1 MKKICMRKA
10 RSKVKASIIHRLP
23 GRARFHLAEGL
34 TYEEANAI
42 KYLTEGVAGVK
53 RCSISPLTGNAVVE
67 YEEQALKNIAR
78 FFLTLDRESLLDVTI
93 DDVYFEP
100 VAERDFF
107 HLLRDALQMRLL
119 YKFFVPMP
127 IRVAL
132 TLYRA
137 KAYLYNGWQSLRQ
150 GKLDVAV
157 LDASA
162 IGISLLTRDFKA
174 ASSTMFLLH
183 LGEELEDWTMKKTR
197 ADLTRSLAVG
207 VDRVYVVEGEE
218 LISKPLS
225 QVVPGDIVDV
235 GMGSRIPV
243 DGVVVEGQGM
253 VNQASFT
260 GESLPVAKE
269 IGSGVFA
276 GTVLEEGRLRIQT
289 SAISTESR
297 LQQIIERIEDS
308 EKNKSEKQK
317 EAEALADSLVKYSF
331 IGALLTFALTRS
343 LWRAKAFFMV
353 DYSCALRLTIPIAV
367 MKAMSQAGE
376 QGILV
381 KGGKYLENLA
391 KADTIVFDKT
401 GTLTQALPTVEKV
414 IAFGPYSEDESL
426 RIAAC
431 LEEHFPHSIAAAVV
445 QAAKDRGL
453 RHEEMHSEPE
463 YIVAHGIA
471 STINGKRAIIGSE
484 HFVLEDEAVELSEE
498 NREMINAL
506 KESSSLLYMA
516 VDGWLVCVIC
526 ITDPIRSDAA
536 KTIRELRSVGVENI
550 YMLTGDAEN
559 AAAHIAEKLH
569 LTGYRSQVLPED
581 KADFIKTLKEK
592 GSTVI
597 MVGDGINDSVAL
609 SQADVGISMHKG
621 ADLAREISD
630 IAIGKDD
637 LSSLADLI
645 LLARALQER
654 TRQDYRFILSFN
666 SLLIGLGLF
675 GILSNTGSAFLHN
688 ASTVGT
694 ALANMKRYRVLP

>member
-1 MKKICMRKA
+1 M
-10 RSKVKASIIHRLP
+10 KASIIHRLP
-23 GRARFHLAEGL
+23 GRSRFHLAEGL

-78 FFLTLDRESLLDVTI
+78 FFLTLDRESLQDVTI
-93 DDVYFEP
+93 EDVYFEP

-107 HLLRDALQMRLL
+107 HLLRDAVQMRLL

-127 IRVAL
+127 IRIAL

-183 LGEELEDWTMKKTR
+183 LGEELEDWTIKKTR
-197 ADLTRSLAVG
+197 SDLTHSSTVG
-207 VDRVYVVEGEE
+207 VDRVYVLEGEE
-218 LISKPLS
+218 LVAKPLS
-225 QVVPGDIVDV
+225 HVLPGDVVDV

-297 LQQIIERIEDS
+297 LQQIIERIEES
-308 EKNKSEKQK
+308 EKNKSNKQK
-317 EAEALADSLVKYSF
+317 EAEKLADSLVKYSF
-331 IGALLTFALTRS
+331 LGALLTFALTRS

-381 KGGKYLENLA
+381 KGGQYLENLA

-414 IAFGPYSEDESL
+414 IVFGPYSEDESL

-484 HFVLEDEAVELSEE
+484 HFVLEDEAVSLSEE
-498 NREMINAL
+498 NKEMINRL
-506 KESSSLLYMA
+506 KESSSLLYLA
-516 VDGWLVCVIC
+516 VDGKLVCVLC
-526 ITDPIRSDAA
+526 ITDPIRPDAA
-536 KTIRELRSVGVENI
+536 KTIQKLRTLGVKNF

-559 AAAHIAEKLH
+559 AAAHIAEQLH
-569 LTGYRSQVLPED
+569 LTGYRSQVLPEE
-581 KADFIKTLKEK
+581 KADFLKTIKAED
-592 GSTVI
+592 STVI

-694 ALANMKRYRVLP
+694 AMANMKRYRVLP

>member
-1 MKKICMRKA
+1 M
-10 RSKVKASIIHRLP
+10 KASIIHRLP

-78 FFLTLDRESLLDVTI
+78 FFLTLDRERLQDVTME
-93 DDVYFEP
+93 DLYFEP
-100 VAERDFF
+100 VSERDFF

-127 IRVAL
+127 IRIAL

-183 LGEELEDWTMKKTR
+183 LGEELEDWTIKKTR

-207 VDRVYVVEGEE
+207 VDRVYVLEGEE
-218 LISKPLS
+218 LVAKPLS
-225 QVVPGDIVDV
+225 HVLPGVVVDV

-297 LQQIIERIEDS
+297 LQQIIERIEES
-308 EKNKSEKQK
+308 EKNKSNKQK
-317 EAEALADSLVKYSF
+317 EAEKLADSLVKYSF
-331 IGALLTFALTRS
+331 FGALLTFALTRS

-414 IAFGPYSEDESL
+414 IVFGPYSEDESL

-445 QAAKDRGL
+445 QAAKDRDL

-484 HFVLEDEAVELSEE
+484 HFVLEDEAVSLSEE
-498 NREMINAL
+498 NKEMINRL
-506 KESSSLLYMA
+506 KESFSLLYLA
-516 VDGWLVCVIC
+516 VDGKLVCVLC
-526 ITDPIRSDAA
+526 ITDPIRPDAA
-536 KTIRELRSVGVENI
+536 KTIQKLRTLGVKNF

-559 AAAHIAEKLH
+559 AAAHIAEQLH
-569 LTGYRSQVLPED
+569 LTGYRSQVLPEE
-581 KADFIKTLKEK
+581 KADFLKTIKAED
-592 GSTVI
+592 STVI

>member
-1 MKKICMRKA
+1 M
-10 RSKVKASIIHRLP
+10 KASIIHRLP
-23 GRARFHLAEGL
+23 GRSRFHLAEGL

-42 KYLTEGVAGVK
+42 KYLTEGVKGVK

-78 FFLTLDRESLLDVTI
+78 FFLTLDRERLQDVKME
-93 DDVYFEP
+93 DVYFEP
-100 VAERDFF
+100 VSERDFF

-127 IRVAL
+127 IRIAL

-183 LGEELEDWTMKKTR
+183 LGEELEDWTIKKTR

-207 VDRVYVVEGEE
+207 VDRVYVLEGEE
-218 LISKPLS
+218 LVAKPLS
-225 QVVPGDIVDV
+225 HVLPGDVVDV

-297 LQQIIERIEDS
+297 LQQIIERIEES
-308 EKNKSEKQK
+308 EKNKSNKQK
-317 EAEALADSLVKYSF
+317 EAEKLADSLVKYSF
-331 IGALLTFALTRS
+331 LGALLTFALTRS

-401 GTLTQALPTVEKV
+401 GTLTQALPTVEKIIV
-414 IAFGPYSEDESL
+414 FGPYSEEESL

-463 YIVAHGIA
+463 YIVAHGIV
-471 STINGKRAIIGSE
+471 STIDGKRAIIGSE
-484 HFVLEDEAVELSEE
+484 HFVLEDEAVSLSEE
-498 NREMINAL
+498 NKEMINRL
-506 KESSSLLYMA
+506 KESSSLLYLA
-516 VDGWLVCVIC
+516 VDGKLVCVLC
-526 ITDPIRSDAA
+526 ITDPIRPDAA
-536 KTIRELRSVGVENI
+536 KTIQKLRTLGVKNF

-559 AAAHIAEKLH
+559 AAAHIAEQLH
-569 LTGYRSQVLPED
+569 LTGYRSQVLPEE
-581 KADFIKTLKEK
+581 KADFLKTIKAED
-592 GSTVI
+592 STVI

-694 ALANMKRYRVLP
+694 AMANMKRYRVLP

>member
-1 MKKICMRKA
+1 M
-10 RSKVKASIIHRLP
+10 KASIIHRLP

-42 KYLTEGVAGVK
+42 KYLTEGVKGVK

-78 FFLTLDRESLLDVTI
+78 FFLTLDRERLQDVTME
-93 DDVYFEP
+93 DVYFEP
-100 VAERDFF
+100 VSERDFF

-127 IRVAL
+127 IRIAL

-183 LGEELEDWTMKKTR
+183 LGEELEDWTIKKTR

-207 VDRVYVVEGEE
+207 VDRVYVLEGEE
-218 LISKPLS
+218 LVAKPLS
-225 QVVPGDIVDV
+225 HVLPGDVVDV

-297 LQQIIERIEDS
+297 LQQIIERIEES
-308 EKNKSEKQK
+308 EKNKSNKQK
-317 EAEALADSLVKYSF
+317 EAEKLADSLVKYSF
-331 IGALLTFALTRS
+331 LGALLTFALTRS

-414 IAFGPYSEDESL
+414 IVFGPYSEDESL

-463 YIVAHGIA
+463 YIVAHGIV
-471 STINGKRAIIGSE
+471 STIDGKRAIIGSE
-484 HFVLEDEAVELSEE
+484 HFVLEDEAVSLSEE
-498 NREMINAL
+498 NKEMINRL
-506 KESSSLLYMA
+506 KESSSLLYLA
-516 VDGWLVCVIC
+516 VDGKLVCVLC
-526 ITDPIRSDAA
+526 ITDPIRPDAA
-536 KTIRELRSVGVENI
+536 KTIQKLRTLGVKNF

-559 AAAHIAEKLH
+559 AAAHIAEQLH
-569 LTGYRSQVLPED
+569 LTGYRSQVLPEE
-581 KADFIKTLKEK
+581 KADFLKTIKAED
-592 GSTVI
+592 STVI

-694 ALANMKRYRVLP
+694 AMANMKRYRVLT

>member
-1 MKKICMRKA
+1 M
-10 RSKVKASIIHRLP
+10 KASIIHRLP
-23 GRARFHLAEGL
+23 GRSRFHLAEGL

-42 KYLTEGVAGVK
+42 KYLTEGVKGVK

-78 FFLTLDRESLLDVTI
+78 FFLTLDRESLQDVTI
-93 DDVYFEP
+93 EDVYFEP

-107 HLLRDALQMRLL
+107 HLLRDAVQMRLL

-127 IRVAL
+127 IRIAL

-183 LGEELEDWTMKKTR
+183 LGEELEDWTIKKTR

-207 VDRVYVVEGEE
+207 VDRVYVLEGEE
-218 LISKPLS
+218 LVAKPLS
-225 QVVPGDIVDV
+225 HVLPGDVVDV

-297 LQQIIERIEDS
+297 LQQIIERIEES
-308 EKNKSEKQK
+308 EKNKSNKQK
-317 EAEALADSLVKYSF
+317 EAEKLADSLVKYSF
-331 IGALLTFALTRS
+331 LGALLTFALTRS

-414 IAFGPYSEDESL
+414 IVFGPYSEDESL

-463 YIVAHGIA
+463 YIVAHGIV
-471 STINGKRAIIGSE
+471 STIDGKRAIIGSE
-484 HFVLEDEAVELSEE
+484 HFVLEDEAVSLSEE
-498 NREMINAL
+498 NKEMINRL
-506 KESSSLLYMA
+506 KESSSLLYLA
-516 VDGWLVCVIC
+516 VDGKLVCVLC
-526 ITDPIRSDAA
+526 ITDPIRPDAA
-536 KTIRELRSVGVENI
+536 KTIQKLRTLGVKNF

-559 AAAHIAEKLH
+559 AAAHIAEQLH
-569 LTGYRSQVLPED
+569 LTGYRSQVLPEE
-581 KADFIKTLKEK
+581 KADFLKTIKAED
-592 GSTVI
+592 STVI

-630 IAIGKDD
+630 ITIGKDD

-694 ALANMKRYRVLP
+694 AMANMKRYRVLP

>member
-1 MKKICMRKA
+1 M
-10 RSKVKASIIHRLP
+10 KASIIHRLP
-23 GRARFHLAEGL
+23 GRSRFHLAEGL

-78 FFLTLDRESLLDVTI
+78 FFLTLDRESLQDVTI
-93 DDVYFEP
+93 EDVYFEP

-107 HLLRDALQMRLL
+107 HLLRDAVQMRLL

-127 IRVAL
+127 IRIAL

-183 LGEELEDWTMKKTR
+183 LGEELEDWTIKKTR

-207 VDRVYVVEGEE
+207 VDRVYVLEGEE
-218 LISKPLS
+218 LVAKPLS
-225 QVVPGDIVDV
+225 HVLPGDVVDV

-297 LQQIIERIEDS
+297 LQQIIERIEES
-308 EKNKSEKQK
+308 EKNKSNKQK
-317 EAEALADSLVKYSF
+317 EAEKLADSLVKYSF
-331 IGALLTFALTRS
+331 LGALLTFALTRS

-414 IAFGPYSEDESL
+414 IVFGPYSEDESL

-484 HFVLEDEAVELSEE
+484 HFVLEDEAVSLSEE
-498 NREMINAL
+498 NKEMINRL
-506 KESSSLLYMA
+506 KESSSLLYLA
-516 VDGWLVCVIC
+516 VDGKLVCVLC
-526 ITDPIRSDAA
+526 ITDPIRPDAA
-536 KTIRELRSVGVENI
+536 KTIQKLRTLGVKNF

-559 AAAHIAEKLH
+559 AAAHIAEQLH
-569 LTGYRSQVLPED
+569 LTGYRSQVLPEE
-581 KADFIKTLKEK
+581 KADFLKTIKAED
-592 GSTVI
+592 STVI

-694 ALANMKRYRVLP
+694 AMANMKRYRVLP

>member
-1 MKKICMRKA
+1 M
-10 RSKVKASIIHRLP
+10 KASIIHRLP
-23 GRARFHLAEGL
+23 GRSRFHLAEGL

-78 FFLTLDRESLLDVTI
+78 FFLTLDRESLQDVTI
-93 DDVYFEP
+93 EDVYFEP

-107 HLLRDALQMRLL
+107 HLLRDAVQMRLL

-127 IRVAL
+127 IRIAL

-183 LGEELEDWTMKKTR
+183 LGEELEDWTIKKTR

-207 VDRVYVVEGEE
+207 VDRVYVLEGEE
-218 LISKPLS
+218 LVAKPLS
-225 QVVPGDIVDV
+225 HVLPGDVVDV

-297 LQQIIERIEDS
+297 LQQIIERIEES
-308 EKNKSEKQK
+308 EKNKSNKQK
-317 EAEALADSLVKYSF
+317 EAEKLADSLVKYSF
-331 IGALLTFALTRS
+331 LGALLTFALTRS

-414 IAFGPYSEDESL
+414 IVFGSYSEDESL

-463 YIVAHGIA
+463 YIVAHGIV
-471 STINGKRAIIGSE
+471 STIDGKRAIIGSE
-484 HFVLEDEAVELSEE
+484 HFVLEDEAVSLSEE
-498 NREMINAL
+498 NKEMINRL
-506 KESSSLLYMA
+506 KESSSLLYLA
-516 VDGWLVCVIC
+516 VDGKLVCVLC
-526 ITDPIRSDAA
+526 ITDPIRPDAA
-536 KTIRELRSVGVENI
+536 KTIQKLRTLGVKNF

-559 AAAHIAEKLH
+559 AAAHIAEQLH
-569 LTGYRSQVLPED
+569 LTGYRSQVLPEE
-581 KADFIKTLKEK
+581 KADFLKTIKAED
-592 GSTVI
+592 STVI

-694 ALANMKRYRVLP
+694 AMANMKRYRVLP

>member
-1 MKKICMRKA
+1 M
-10 RSKVKASIIHRLP
+10 KASIIHRLP

-78 FFLTLDRESLLDVTI
+78 FFLTLDRERLQDVTME
-93 DDVYFEP
+93 DLYFEP
-100 VAERDFF
+100 VSERDFF

-127 IRVAL
+127 IRIAL

-183 LGEELEDWTMKKTR
+183 LGEELEDWTIKKTR

-207 VDRVYVVEGEE
+207 VDRVYVLEGEE
-218 LISKPLS
+218 LVAKPLS
-225 QVVPGDIVDV
+225 HVLPGDVVDV
-235 GMGSRIPV
+235 GMGSRIPI

-297 LQQIIERIEDS
+297 LQQIIERIEES
-308 EKNKSEKQK
+308 EKNKSNKQK
-317 EAEALADSLVKYSF
+317 EAEKLADSLVKYSF
-331 IGALLTFALTRS
+331 LGALLTFALTRS

-414 IAFGPYSEDESL
+414 IVFGPYSEDESL

-453 RHEEMHSEPE
+453 RHEEMHSDPE

-484 HFVLEDEAVELSEE
+484 HFVLEDEAVSLSEE
-498 NREMINAL
+498 NKEMINRL
-506 KESSSLLYMA
+506 KESSSLLYLA
-516 VDGWLVCVIC
+516 VDGKLVCVLC
-526 ITDPIRSDAA
+526 ITDPIRPDAA
-536 KTIRELRSVGVENI
+536 KTIQKLRTLGVKNF

-559 AAAHIAEKLH
+559 AAAHIAEQLH
-569 LTGYRSQVLPED
+569 LTGYRSQVLPEE
-581 KADFIKTLKEK
+581 KADFLKTIKAED
-592 GSTVI
+592 STVI

>member
-1 MKKICMRKA
+1 M
-10 RSKVKASIIHRLP
+10 KASIIHRLP
-23 GRARFHLAEGL
+23 GRSRFHLAEGL

-78 FFLTLDRESLLDVTI
+78 FFLTLDRESLQDVTI
-93 DDVYFEP
+93 EDVYFEP

-107 HLLRDALQMRLL
+107 HLLRDAVQMRLL

-127 IRVAL
+127 IRIAL

-183 LGEELEDWTMKKTR
+183 LGEELEDWTIKKTR

-207 VDRVYVVEGEE
+207 VDRVYVLEGEE
-218 LISKPLS
+218 LVAKPLS
-225 QVVPGDIVDV
+225 HVLPGDVVDV

-297 LQQIIERIEDS
+297 LQQIIERIEES
-308 EKNKSEKQK
+308 EKNKSNKQK
-317 EAEALADSLVKYSF
+317 EAEKLADSLVKYSF
-331 IGALLTFALTRS
+331 LGALLTFALTRS

-414 IAFGPYSEDESL
+414 IVFGPYSEDESL

-463 YIVAHGIA
+463 YIVAHGIV
-471 STINGKRAIIGSE
+471 STIDGKRAIIGSE
-484 HFVLEDEAVELSEE
+484 HFVLEDEAVSLSEE
-498 NREMINAL
+498 NKEMINRL
-506 KESSSLLYMA
+506 KESSSLLYLA
-516 VDGWLVCVIC
+516 VDGKLVCVLC
-526 ITDPIRSDAA
+526 ITDPIRPDAA
-536 KTIRELRSVGVENI
+536 KTIQKLRTLGVKNF

-559 AAAHIAEKLH
+559 AAAHIAEQLH
-569 LTGYRSQVLPED
+569 LTGYRSQVLPEE
-581 KADFIKTLKEK
+581 KADFLKTIKAED
-592 GSTVI
+592 STVI

-694 ALANMKRYRVLP
+694 AMANMKRYRVLP

>member
-1 MKKICMRKA
+1 M
-10 RSKVKASIIHRLP
+10 KASIIHRLP
-23 GRARFHLAEGL
+23 GRSRFHLAEGL

-78 FFLTLDRESLLDVTI
+78 FFLTLDRESLQDVTI
-93 DDVYFEP
+93 EDVYFEP

-107 HLLRDALQMRLL
+107 HLLRDAVQMRLL

-127 IRVAL
+127 IRIAL

-162 IGISLLTRDFKA
+162 IGVSLLTRDFKA

-183 LGEELEDWTMKKTR
+183 LGEELEDWTIKKTR

-207 VDRVYVVEGEE
+207 VDRVYVLEGEE
-218 LISKPLS
+218 LVAKPLS
-225 QVVPGDIVDV
+225 HVLPGDVVDV

-297 LQQIIERIEDS
+297 LQQIIERIEES
-308 EKNKSEKQK
+308 EKNKSNKQK
-317 EAEALADSLVKYSF
+317 EAEKLADSLVKYSF
-331 IGALLTFALTRS
+331 LGALLTFALTRS
-343 LWRAKAFFMV
+343 LSRAKAFFMV

-414 IAFGPYSEDESL
+414 IVFGPYSEDESL

-463 YIVAHGIA
+463 YIVAHGIV
-471 STINGKRAIIGSE
+471 STIDGKRAIIGSE
-484 HFVLEDEAVELSEE
+484 HFVLEDEAVSLSEE
-498 NREMINAL
+498 NKEMINRL
-506 KESSSLLYMA
+506 RESSSLLYLA
-516 VDGWLVCVIC
+516 VDGKLVCVLC
-526 ITDPIRSDAA
+526 ITDPIRPDAA
-536 KTIRELRSVGVENI
+536 KTIQKLRTLGVKNF

-559 AAAHIAEKLH
+559 AAAHIAEQLH
-569 LTGYRSQVLPED
+569 LTGYRSQVLPEE
-581 KADFIKTLKEK
+581 KADFLKTIKAED
-592 GSTVI
+592 STVI

-694 ALANMKRYRVLP
+694 AMANMKRYRVLT

>member
-1 MKKICMRKA
+1 M
-10 RSKVKASIIHRLP
+10 KASIIHRLP
-23 GRARFHLAEGL
+23 GRSRFHLAEGL

-78 FFLTLDRESLLDVTI
+78 FFLTLDRESLQDVTI
-93 DDVYFEP
+93 EDVYFEP

-107 HLLRDALQMRLL
+107 HLLRDAVQMRLL

-127 IRVAL
+127 IRIAL

-183 LGEELEDWTMKKTR
+183 LGEELEDWTIKKTR

-207 VDRVYVVEGEE
+207 VDRVYVLEGEE
-218 LISKPLS
+218 LVAKPLS
-225 QVVPGDIVDV
+225 HVLPGDVVDV

-297 LQQIIERIEDS
+297 LQQIIERIEES
-308 EKNKSEKQK
+308 EKNKSNKQK
-317 EAEALADSLVKYSF
+317 EAEKLADSLVKYSF
-331 IGALLTFALTRS
+331 FGALLTFALTRS

-414 IAFGPYSEDESL
+414 IVFGPYSEDESL

-445 QAAKDRGL
+445 QAAKDRDL

-484 HFVLEDEAVELSEE
+484 HFVLEDEAVSLSEE
-498 NREMINAL
+498 NKEMINRL
-506 KESSSLLYMA
+506 KESFSLLYLA
-516 VDGWLVCVIC
+516 VDGKLVCVLC
-526 ITDPIRSDAA
+526 ITDPIRPDAA
-536 KTIRELRSVGVENI
+536 KTIQKLRTLGVKNF

-559 AAAHIAEKLH
+559 AAAHIAEQLH
-569 LTGYRSQVLPED
+569 LTGYRSQVLPEE
-581 KADFIKTLKEK
+581 KADFLKTIKAED
-592 GSTVI
+592 STVI

>member
-1 MKKICMRKA
+1 M
-10 RSKVKASIIHRLP
+10 KASIIHRLP
-23 GRARFHLAEGL
+23 GRSRFHLAEGL

-78 FFLTLDRESLLDVTI
+78 FFLTLDRESLQDVTI
-93 DDVYFEP
+93 EDVYFEP

-107 HLLRDALQMRLL
+107 HLLRDAVQMRLL

-127 IRVAL
+127 IRIAL

-183 LGEELEDWTMKKTR
+183 LGEELEDWTIKKTR

-207 VDRVYVVEGEE
+207 VDRVYVLEGEE
-218 LISKPLS
+218 LVAKPLS
-225 QVVPGDIVDV
+225 HVLPGDVVDV

-297 LQQIIERIEDS
+297 LQQIIERIEES
-308 EKNKSEKQK
+308 EKNKSNKQK
-317 EAEALADSLVKYSF
+317 EAEKLADSLVKYSF
-331 IGALLTFALTRS
+331 LGALLTFALTRS

-414 IAFGPYSEDESL
+414 IVFGPYSEDESL

-431 LEEHFPHSIAAAVV
+431 LEEHFPHSIAAAVG

-484 HFVLEDEAVELSEE
+484 HFVLEDEAVSLSEE
-498 NREMINAL
+498 NKEMINRL
-506 KESSSLLYMA
+506 KESSSLLYLA
-516 VDGWLVCVIC
+516 VDGKLVCVLC
-526 ITDPIRSDAA
+526 ITDPIRPDAA
-536 KTIRELRSVGVENI
+536 KTIQKLRTLGVKNF

-559 AAAHIAEKLH
+559 AAAHIAEQLH
-569 LTGYRSQVLPED
+569 LTGYRSQVLPEE
-581 KADFIKTLKEK
+581 KADFLKTIKAED
-592 GSTVI
+592 STVI

-694 ALANMKRYRVLP
+694 AMANMKRYRVLP

>member
-1 MKKICMRKA
+1 M
-10 RSKVKASIIHRLP
+10 KASIIHRLP

-42 KYLTEGVAGVK
+42 KYLTEGVKGVK

-78 FFLTLDRESLLDVTI
+78 FFLTLDRESLQDVTI
-93 DDVYFEP
+93 EDVYFEP

-107 HLLRDALQMRLL
+107 HLLRDAVQMRLL

-127 IRVAL
+127 IRIAL

-183 LGEELEDWTMKKTR
+183 LGEELEDWTIKKTR

-207 VDRVYVVEGEE
+207 VDRVYVLEGEE
-218 LISKPLS
+218 LVAKPLS
-225 QVVPGDIVDV
+225 HVLSGDVVDV

-297 LQQIIERIEDS
+297 LQQIIERIEES
-308 EKNKSEKQK
+308 EKNKSNKQK
-317 EAEALADSLVKYSF
+317 EAEKLADSLVKYSF
-331 IGALLTFALTRS
+331 LGALLTFALTRS

-414 IAFGPYSEDESL
+414 IVFGPYSEDESL

-463 YIVAHGIA
+463 YIVAHGIV
-471 STINGKRAIIGSE
+471 STIDGKRAIIGSE
-484 HFVLEDEAVELSEE
+484 HFVLEDEAVSLSEE
-498 NREMINAL
+498 NKEMINRL
-506 KESSSLLYMA
+506 KESSSLLYLA
-516 VDGWLVCVIC
+516 VDGKLVCVLC
-526 ITDPIRSDAA
+526 ITDPIRPDAA
-536 KTIRELRSVGVENI
+536 KTIQKLRTLGVKNF
-550 YMLTGDAEN
+550 YMLTGDVEN
-559 AAAHIAEKLH
+559 AAAHIAEQLH
-569 LTGYRSQVLPED
+569 LTGYRSQVLPEE
-581 KADFIKTLKEK
+581 KADFLKTIKAED
-592 GSTVI
+592 STVI

-666 SLLIGLGLF
+666 SLLIGLGIF

-694 ALANMKRYRVLP
+694 AMANMKRYRVLP

>member
-1 MKKICMRKA
+1 M
-10 RSKVKASIIHRLP
+10 KASIIHRLP
-23 GRARFHLAEGL
+23 GRSRFHLAEGL

-78 FFLTLDRESLLDVTI
+78 FFLTLDRESLQDVTI
-93 DDVYFEP
+93 EDVYFEP

-107 HLLRDALQMRLL
+107 HLLRDAVQMRLL

-127 IRVAL
+127 IRIAL

-183 LGEELEDWTMKKTR
+183 LGEELEDWTIKKTR

-207 VDRVYVVEGEE
+207 VDRVYVLEGEE
-218 LISKPLS
+218 LVAKPLS
-225 QVVPGDIVDV
+225 HVLPGDVVDV

-297 LQQIIERIEDS
+297 LQQIIERIEES
-308 EKNKSEKQK
+308 EKNKSNKQK
-317 EAEALADSLVKYSF
+317 EAEKLADSLVKYSF
-331 IGALLTFALTRS
+331 LGALLTFALTRS

-414 IAFGPYSEDESL
+414 IVFGPYSEDESL

-463 YIVAHGIA
+463 YIVAHGIV
-471 STINGKRAIIGSE
+471 STIDGKRAIIGSE
-484 HFVLEDEAVELSEE
+484 HFVLEDEAVSLSEE
-498 NREMINAL
+498 NKEMINRL
-506 KESSSLLYMA
+506 KESSSLLYLA
-516 VDGWLVCVIC
+516 VDGKLVCVLC
-526 ITDPIRSDAA
+526 ITDPIRPDAA
-536 KTIRELRSVGVENI
+536 KTIQKLRTLGVKNF

-559 AAAHIAEKLH
+559 AAAHIAEQLH
-569 LTGYRSQVLPED
+569 LTGYRSQVLPEE
-581 KADFIKTLKEK
+581 KADFLKTIKAED
-592 GSTVI
+592 STVI

>member
-1 MKKICMRKA
+1 M
-10 RSKVKASIIHRLP
+10 KASIIHRLP

-78 FFLTLDRESLLDVTI
+78 FFLTLDRERLQDVTME
-93 DDVYFEP
+93 DLYFEP
-100 VAERDFF
+100 VSERDFF

-127 IRVAL
+127 IRIAL

-183 LGEELEDWTMKKTR
+183 LGEELEDWTIKKTR

-207 VDRVYVVEGEE
+207 VDRVYVLEGEE
-218 LISKPLS
+218 LVAKPLS
-225 QVVPGDIVDV
+225 HVLPGDVVDV

-297 LQQIIERIEDS
+297 LQQIIERIEES
-308 EKNKSEKQK
+308 EKNKSNKQK
-317 EAEALADSLVKYSF
+317 EAEKLADSLVKYSF
-331 IGALLTFALTRS
+331 LGALLTFALTRS

-414 IAFGPYSEDESL
+414 IVFGPYSEDESL

-453 RHEEMHSEPE
+453 RHEEMHSDPE

-484 HFVLEDEAVELSEE
+484 HFVLEDEAVSLSEE
-498 NREMINAL
+498 NKEMINRL
-506 KESSSLLYMA
+506 KESSSLLYLA
-516 VDGWLVCVIC
+516 VDGKLVCVLC
-526 ITDPIRSDAA
+526 ITDPIRPDAA
-536 KTIRELRSVGVENI
+536 KTIQKLRTLGVKNF

-559 AAAHIAEKLH
+559 AAAHIAEQLH
-569 LTGYRSQVLPED
+569 LTGYRSQVLPEE
-581 KADFIKTLKEK
+581 KADFLKTIKAED
-592 GSTVI
+592 STVI

>member
-1 MKKICMRKA
+1 M
-10 RSKVKASIIHRLP
+10 KASIIHRLP
-23 GRARFHLAEGL
+23 GRSRFHLAEGL

-78 FFLTLDRESLLDVTI
+78 FFLTLDRESLQDVTI
-93 DDVYFEP
+93 EDVYFEP

-107 HLLRDALQMRLL
+107 HLLRDAVQMRLL

-127 IRVAL
+127 IRIAL

-183 LGEELEDWTMKKTR
+183 LGEELEDWTIKKTR

-207 VDRVYVVEGEE
+207 VDRVYVLEGEE
-218 LISKPLS
+218 LVAKPLS
-225 QVVPGDIVDV
+225 HVLPGDVVDV

-297 LQQIIERIEDS
+297 LQQIIERIEES
-308 EKNKSEKQK
+308 EKNKSNKQK
-317 EAEALADSLVKYSF
+317 EAEKLADSLVKYSF
-331 IGALLTFALTRS
+331 LGALLTFALTRS

-376 QGILV
+376 QGIFV

-414 IAFGPYSEDESL
+414 IVFGPYSEDESL

-463 YIVAHGIA
+463 YIVAHGIV
-471 STINGKRAIIGSE
+471 STIDGKRAIIGSE
-484 HFVLEDEAVELSEE
+484 HFVLEDEAVSLSEE
-498 NREMINAL
+498 NKEMINRL
-506 KESSSLLYMA
+506 KESSSLLYLA
-516 VDGWLVCVIC
+516 VDGKLVCVLC
-526 ITDPIRSDAA
+526 ITDPIRPDAA
-536 KTIRELRSVGVENI
+536 KTIQKLRTLGVKNF

-559 AAAHIAEKLH
+559 AAAHIAEQLH
-569 LTGYRSQVLPED
+569 LTGYRSQVLPEE
-581 KADFIKTLKEK
+581 KADFLKTIKAED
-592 GSTVI
+592 STVI

-694 ALANMKRYRVLP
+694 AMANMKRYRVLP

>member
-1 MKKICMRKA
+1 M
-10 RSKVKASIIHRLP
+10 KASIIHRLP
-23 GRARFHLAEGL
+23 GRSRFHLAEGL

-42 KYLTEGVAGVK
+42 KYLTEGVTGVT
-53 RCSISPLTGNAVVE
+53 RCSVSTLTGNVLVE
-67 YEEQALKNIAR
+67 YEEAALKNIAQ
-78 FFLTLDRESLLDVTI
+78 FFLSLDRESLLNVTI
-93 DDVYFEP
+93 EDVYFEP

-127 IRVAL
+127 IRIAL

-137 KAYLYNGWQSLRQ
+137 RTYLYNGWQSLCQ

-183 LGEELEDWTMKKTR
+183 LGEELEDWTIKKTR

-207 VDRVYVVEGEE
+207 VDRVYVLEGEE
-218 LISKPLS
+218 LVAKPLS
-225 QVVPGDIVDV
+225 HVLPGDVVDV

-297 LQQIIERIEDS
+297 LQQIIERIEES
-308 EKNKSEKQK
+308 EKNKSNKQK
-317 EAEALADSLVKYSF
+317 EAEKLADSLVKYSF
-331 IGALLTFALTRS
+331 LGALLTFTLTKS
-343 LWRAKAFFMV
+343 LSRAKAFFMV

-414 IAFGPYSEDESL
+414 IVFGPYSEEESL

-463 YIVAHGIA
+463 YIVAHGIV
-471 STINGKRAIIGSE
+471 STIEGKRAIIGSE
-484 HFVLEDEAVELSEE
+484 HFVLEDEAVSLSEE
-498 NREMINAL
+498 NKEMINRL
-506 KESSSLLYMA
+506 KESSSLLYLA
-516 VDGWLVCVIC
+516 VDGKLVCVLC
-526 ITDPIRSDAA
+526 ITDPIRPDAA
-536 KTIRELRSVGVENI
+536 KTIQKLRTLGVKNF

-559 AAAHIAEKLH
+559 AAAHIAEQLH
-569 LTGYRSQVLPED
+569 LTGYRSQVLPEE
-581 KADFIKTLKEK
+581 KADFLKTIKAED
-592 GSTVI
+592 STVI

-694 ALANMKRYRVLP
+694 AMANMKRYRVLP

>member
-1 MKKICMRKA
+1 M
-10 RSKVKASIIHRLP
+10 KASIIHRLP

-42 KYLTEGVAGVK
+42 KYLTEGVKGVK

-78 FFLTLDRESLLDVTI
+78 FFLTLDRESLQDVTI
-93 DDVYFEP
+93 EDVYFEP

-107 HLLRDALQMRLL
+107 HLLRDAVQMRLL

-127 IRVAL
+127 IRIAL

-183 LGEELEDWTMKKTR
+183 LGEELEDWTIKKTR

-207 VDRVYVVEGEE
+207 VDRVYVLEGEE
-218 LISKPLS
+218 LVAKPLS
-225 QVVPGDIVDV
+225 HVLPGDVVDV

-297 LQQIIERIEDS
+297 LQQIIERIEES
-308 EKNKSEKQK
+308 EKNKSNKQK
-317 EAEALADSLVKYSF
+317 EAEKLADSLVKYSF
-331 IGALLTFALTRS
+331 LGALLTFALTRS

-414 IAFGPYSEDESL
+414 IVFGPYSEDESL

-463 YIVAHGIA
+463 YIVAHGIV
-471 STINGKRAIIGSE
+471 STIDGKRAIIGSE
-484 HFVLEDEAVELSEE
+484 HFVLEDEAVSLSEE
-498 NREMINAL
+498 NKEMINRL
-506 KESSSLLYMA
+506 KESSSLLYLA
-516 VDGWLVCVIC
+516 VDGKLVCVLC
-526 ITDPIRSDAA
+526 ITDPIRPDAA
-536 KTIRELRSVGVENI
+536 KTIQKLRTLGVKNF

-559 AAAHIAEKLH
+559 AAAHIAEQLH
-569 LTGYRSQVLPED
+569 LTGYRSQVLPEE
-581 KADFIKTLKEK
+581 KADFLKTIKAED
-592 GSTVI
+592 STVI

-694 ALANMKRYRVLP
+694 AMANMKRYRVLP

>member
-1 MKKICMRKA
+1 M
-10 RSKVKASIIHRLP
+10 KASIIHRLP
-23 GRARFHLAEGL
+23 GRSRFHLAEGL

-78 FFLTLDRESLLDVTI
+78 FFLTLDRERLQDVTME
-93 DDVYFEP
+93 DVYFEP
-100 VAERDFF
+100 VSERDFF

-127 IRVAL
+127 IRIAL

-183 LGEELEDWTMKKTR
+183 LGEELEDWTIKKTR

-207 VDRVYVVEGEE
+207 VDRVYVLEGEE
-218 LISKPLS
+218 LVAKPLS
-225 QVVPGDIVDV
+225 RVLPGDVVDV

-297 LQQIIERIEDS
+297 LQQIIERIEES
-308 EKNKSEKQK
+308 EKNKSNKQK
-317 EAEALADSLVKYSF
+317 EAEKLADSLVKYSF
-331 IGALLTFALTRS
+331 LGALLTFALTRS

-401 GTLTQALPTVEKV
+401 GTLTQALPTVERV
-414 IAFGPYSEDESL
+414 IVFGPYSEDESL

-453 RHEEMHSEPE
+453 RHEEMHSDPE

-484 HFVLEDEAVELSEE
+484 HFVLEDEAVSLSEE
-498 NREMINAL
+498 NKEMINRL
-506 KESSSLLYMA
+506 KESSSLLYLA
-516 VDGWLVCVIC
+516 VDGKLVCVLC
-526 ITDPIRSDAA
+526 ITDPIRPDAA
-536 KTIRELRSVGVENI
+536 KTIQKLRTLGVKNF

-559 AAAHIAEKLH
+559 AAAHIAEQLH
-569 LTGYRSQVLPED
+569 LTGYRSQVLPEE
-581 KADFIKTLKEK
+581 KADFLKTIKAED
-592 GSTVI
+592 STVI

>member
-1 MKKICMRKA
+1 M
-10 RSKVKASIIHRLP
+10 KASIIHRLP

-42 KYLTEGVAGVK
+42 KYLTEGVKGVK

-78 FFLTLDRESLLDVTI
+78 FFLTLDRESLQDVTI
-93 DDVYFEP
+93 EDVYFEP

-107 HLLRDALQMRLL
+107 HLLRDAVQMRLL

-127 IRVAL
+127 IRIAL

-183 LGEELEDWTMKKTR
+183 LGEELEDWTIKKTR

-207 VDRVYVVEGEE
+207 VDRVYVLEGEE
-218 LISKPLS
+218 LVAKPLS
-225 QVVPGDIVDV
+225 HVLPGDVVDV

-297 LQQIIERIEDS
+297 LQQIIERIEES
-308 EKNKSEKQK
+308 EKNKSNKQK
-317 EAEALADSLVKYSF
+317 EAEKLADSLVKYSF
-331 IGALLTFALTRS
+331 LGALLTFALTRS

-414 IAFGPYSEDESL
+414 IVFGPYSEDESL

-463 YIVAHGIA
+463 YIVAHGIV
-471 STINGKRAIIGSE
+471 STIDGTRAIIGSE
-484 HFVLEDEAVELSEE
+484 HFVLEDEAVSLSEE
-498 NREMINAL
+498 NKEMINRL
-506 KESSSLLYMA
+506 KESSSLLYLA
-516 VDGWLVCVIC
+516 VDGKLVCVLC
-526 ITDPIRSDAA
+526 ITDPIRPDAA
-536 KTIRELRSVGVENI
+536 KTIQKLRTLGVKNF

-559 AAAHIAEKLH
+559 AAAHIAEQLH
-569 LTGYRSQVLPED
+569 LTGYRSQVLPEE
-581 KADFIKTLKEK
+581 KADFLKTIKAED
-592 GSTVI
+592 STVI

-694 ALANMKRYRVLP
+694 AMANMKRYRVLP

>member
-1 MKKICMRKA
+1 M
-10 RSKVKASIIHRLP
+10 KASIIHRLP

-42 KYLTEGVAGVK
+42 KYLTEGVEGVK

-78 FFLTLDRESLLDVTI
+78 FFLTLDRERLQDVTME
-93 DDVYFEP
+93 DLYFEP
-100 VAERDFF
+100 VSERDFF

-127 IRVAL
+127 IRIAL

-183 LGEELEDWTMKKTR
+183 LGEELEDWTIKKTR

-207 VDRVYVVEGEE
+207 VDRVYVLEGEE
-218 LISKPLS
+218 LVAKPLS
-225 QVVPGDIVDV
+225 HVLPGDVVDV
-235 GMGSRIPV
+235 GMGSRIPI

-297 LQQIIERIEDS
+297 LQQIIERIEES
-308 EKNKSEKQK
+308 EKNKSNKQK
-317 EAEALADSLVKYSF
+317 EAEKLADSLVKYSF
-331 IGALLTFALTRS
+331 LGALLTFALTRS

-414 IAFGPYSEDESL
+414 IVFGPYSEDESL

-453 RHEEMHSEPE
+453 RHEEMHSDPE

-484 HFVLEDEAVELSEE
+484 HFVLEDEAVSLSEE
-498 NREMINAL
+498 NKEMINRL
-506 KESSSLLYMA
+506 KESSSLLYLA
-516 VDGWLVCVIC
+516 VDGKLVCVLC
-526 ITDPIRSDAA
+526 ITDPIRPDAA
-536 KTIRELRSVGVENI
+536 KTIQKLRTLGVKNF

-559 AAAHIAEKLH
+559 AAAHIAEQLH
-569 LTGYRSQVLPED
+569 LTGYRSQVLPEE
-581 KADFIKTLKEK
+581 KADFLKTIKAED
-592 GSTVI
+592 STVI

>member
-1 MKKICMRKA
+1 M
-10 RSKVKASIIHRLP
+10 KASIIHRLP

-78 FFLTLDRESLLDVTI
+78 FFLTLDRERLQDVTME
-93 DDVYFEP
+93 DLYFEP
-100 VAERDFF
+100 VSERDFF

-127 IRVAL
+127 IRIAL

-183 LGEELEDWTMKKTR
+183 LGEELEDWTIKKTR

-207 VDRVYVVEGEE
+207 VDRVYVLEGEE
-218 LISKPLS
+218 LVAKPLS
-225 QVVPGDIVDV
+225 HVLPGDVVDV

-297 LQQIIERIEDS
+297 LQQIIERIEES
-308 EKNKSEKQK
+308 EKNKSNKQK
-317 EAEALADSLVKYSF
+317 EAEKLADSLVKYSF
-331 IGALLTFALTRS
+331 FGALLTFALTRS

-414 IAFGPYSEDESL
+414 IVFGPYSEDESL

-445 QAAKDRGL
+445 QAAKDRDL

-484 HFVLEDEAVELSEE
+484 HFVLEDEAVSLSEE
-498 NREMINAL
+498 NKEMINRL
-506 KESSSLLYMA
+506 KESFSLLYLA
-516 VDGWLVCVIC
+516 VDGKLVCVLC
-526 ITDPIRSDAA
+526 ITDPIRPDAA
-536 KTIRELRSVGVENI
+536 KTIQKLRTLGVKNF

-559 AAAHIAEKLH
+559 AAAHIAEQLH
-569 LTGYRSQVLPED
+569 LTGYRSQVLPEE
-581 KADFIKTLKEK
+581 KADFLKTIKAED
-592 GSTVI
+592 STVI

>member
-1 MKKICMRKA
+1 M
-10 RSKVKASIIHRLP
+10 KASIIHRLP

-42 KYLTEGVAGVK
+42 KYLTEGVKGVK

-78 FFLTLDRESLLDVTI
+78 FFLTLDRERLQDVTME
-93 DDVYFEP
+93 DVYFEP
-100 VAERDFF
+100 VSERDFF

-127 IRVAL
+127 IRIAL

-183 LGEELEDWTMKKTR
+183 LGEELEDWTIKKTR

-207 VDRVYVVEGEE
+207 VDRVYVLEGEE
-218 LISKPLS
+218 LVAKPLS
-225 QVVPGDIVDV
+225 HVLPGDVVDV

-297 LQQIIERIEDS
+297 LQQIIERIEES
-308 EKNKSEKQK
+308 EKNKSNKQK
-317 EAEALADSLVKYSF
+317 EAEKLADSLVKYSF
-331 IGALLTFALTRS
+331 LGALLTFALTRS

-414 IAFGPYSEDESL
+414 IVFGPYSEDESL

-463 YIVAHGIA
+463 YIVAHGIV
-471 STINGKRAIIGSE
+471 STIDGKRAIIGSE
-484 HFVLEDEAVELSEE
+484 HFVLEDEAVSLSEE
-498 NREMINAL
+498 NKEMINRL
-506 KESSSLLYMA
+506 KESSSLLYLA
-516 VDGWLVCVIC
+516 VDGKLVCVLC
-526 ITDPIRSDAA
+526 ITDPIRPDAT
-536 KTIRELRSVGVENI
+536 KTIQKLRTLGVKNF

-559 AAAHIAEKLH
+559 AAAHIAEQLH
-569 LTGYRSQVLPED
+569 LTGYRSQVLPEE
-581 KADFIKTLKEK
+581 KADFLKTIKAED
-592 GSTVI
+592 STVI

-694 ALANMKRYRVLP
+694 AMANMKRYRVLP